1 MTFDKDPADARL
13 RVGAARADITPP
25 VGLRLTGTLR
35 EKGSEA
41 VDRPLA
47 LTALALLGGRT
58 PVIVLACD
66 LVHLSPEEVAQLRAA
81 VAARIG
87 PADIF
92 VNVSHSHATP
102 APPSAREFDPQ
113 TEAEQVELAELYFR
127 EVVAKAAGI
136 SAVAVAGARPAV
148 VGHGTGTVTVGVNRR
163 EVGPDGNLLLG
174 ENPDGIVDPT
184 VGVVRFDEVGGRP
197 IAAVVHYSCHPDVL
211 GPKSGLISPDFVGAA
226 RDVTE
231 RLTGAMAL
239 FLQGCAGDIDPLC
252 GIVTG
257 DDGVREA
264 DRLGTEL
271 ACEAVRVYQRL
282 VEHRVRDHRVHW
294 RSSTSNSSVTG
305 WVYQDARHS
314 DPVVASTST
323 TVTLPLREL
332 PAPEEAAA
340 AYASA
345 VEHFDAVRD
354 QQADLPTRLRARRR
368 VIWTEMQLAA
378 VRRGEA
384 LTEDVEVQGIRI
396 GDLALIGIPAELFVE
411 IGLQIRAGSPFRTTL
426 VSGYTNG
433 VLFYVPT
440 AAAFEQ
446 GGYEIESHQNYLRPA
461 GPTPEWEKRLVST
474 GLDVLADLN
483 RAEVNR

>member
-1 MTFDKDPADARL
+1 MTSDTDPAAAHL
-13 RVGAARADITPP
+13 RVGVARADITPP
-25 VGLRLTGTLR
+25 VGMRLTGTLR
-35 EKGSEA
+35 EGASEA
-41 VDRPLA
+41 VDRPLT
-47 LTALALLGGRT
+47 LSALALLGGRT
-58 PVIVLACD
+58 TVIVLACD
-66 LVHLSPEEVAQLRAA
+66 LIHLSPDEVAHLRRA
-81 VAARIG
+81 VVERIG

-102 APPSAREFDPQ
+102 APPSAQEFDPE
-113 TEAEQVELAELYFR
+113 TEADQVELAEVYFR
-127 EVVAKAAGI
+127 GVVAKAAGI
-136 SAVAVAGARPAV
+136 CAVAVAGARPAV
-148 VGHGTGTVTVGVNRR
+148 VGHGTGAVTVGVNRR

-211 GPKSGLISPDFVGAA
+211 GPKSGLISPDYVGAA
-226 RDVTE
+226 REVTE
-231 RLTGAMAL
+231 RLTGATAL

-271 ACEAVRVYQRL
+271 GCEAVRVYQRL

-305 WVYQDARHS
+305 WVYQDARHT
-314 DPVVASTST
+314 DPVVASIST

-332 PAPEEAAA
+332 PAPDEAAA
-340 AYASA
+340 EYAAA
-345 VEHFDAVRD
+345 VENLDAVRS
-354 QQADLPTRLRARRR
+354 QESDLPSRLRARRR
-368 VIWTEMQLAA
+368 VIWTRMQMEAA
-378 VRRGEA
+378 RHERT
-384 LTEDVEVQGIRI
+384 LTVDVEVQGIRI

-461 GPTPEWEKRLVST
+461 GPTTEWEKRLVST
-474 GLDVLADLN
+474 GLEVLADLN
-483 RAEVNR
+483 AEVTR